1 VTARVPRLRIV
12 PGSKAAAPPSAI
24 GAERDWLALALL
36 AIGLVPLAGLVFL
49 GRWPAWELGAGA
61 ALSLFGLRHLVWP
74 ER

>member
-12 PGSKAAAPPSAI
+12 PASKTAAPSSAI

-36 AIGLVPLAGLVFL
+36 AVGLVPLGGLAFL
-49 GRWPAWELGAGA
+49 GRWPSWELGAGA
-61 ALSLFGLRHLVWP
+61 ALTLFGLRHLVWP